1 MLLMPG
7 RAGFTF
13 EKDSWKSMEEKEGRT
28 KEGTQYTVV
37 SSHLSPN
44 GLNKT
49 VAAETPDRHLRD
61 TDNKQSIS
69 FARLLTK

>member
-1 MLLMPG
+1 
-7 RAGFTF
+7 
-13 EKDSWKSMEEKEGRT
+13 MEEKEGRT